1 MDKIKDSV
9 KKFFEDIKAD
19 FIAHKP
25 TKKSFLKLA
34 VLLLTAIVLFGVG
47 VLTVNLSML
56 KVEKGSI
63 VEAPSGDY
71 DCVLI
76 LGCLVKGDTPS
87 DMLKDRLDTGIR
99 LYKSGAAPKILM
111 TGDGRSDSYD
121 EVSVMKAY
129 AIAAGV
135 PEKDIICDSLGLCTY
150 DSMWRAEN
158 VYGID
163 SAIVITQEYH
173 LTRALYNAEGVGMDA
188 CGVAADLDIY
198 GKRFYRNTR
207 EIFAR
212 FKDFF
217 LVFGEFEAEY
227 TELAS

>member
-9 KKFFEDIKAD
+9 KKFFKDIKED

-56 KVEKGSI
+56 KVEKDSI

-111 TGDGRSDSYD
+111 TGDGRSADYN
-121 EVSVMKAY
+121 EIAVMKAY
-129 AIAAGV
+129 ALEHGV
-135 PEKDIICDSLGLCTY
+135 PESDIICDPYGLCTY

-158 VYGID
+158 VYGIE
-163 SAIVITQEYH
+163 SAIIVTQKYH
-173 LTRALYNAEGVGMDA
+173 LTRALYNAEGVGIDA
-188 CGVAADLDIY
+188 CGVASDLNIY
-198 GKRFYRNTR
+198 TKRFYRNTR
-207 EIFAR
+207 EVFAR

-227 TELAS
+227 TEFAS